1 MTLAELYQAAR
12 LRVRKTISDD
22 LDQDVQRVAETAIAD
37 LKRIGVNDAWLEE
50 PSDPLIVE
58 TILSYVKA
66 NYSIDT
72 DAYPV
77 LSGIY
82 DMNMTKIK
90 GDGKY
95 FVAPD
100 PISTGDQ
107 QTGDP
112 DTQDPTGDPSGDPD
126 PGTGG

>member
-1 MTLAELYQAAR
+1 MTLAEIYQAAR
-12 LRVRKTISDD
+12 LRVRKSISDD
-22 LDQDVQRVAETAIAD
+22 LDQDVQRIADTAIAD
-37 LKRIGVNDAWLEE
+37 LKRIGVSDAWLDE
-50 PSDPLIVE
+50 PSDPLIIE

-72 DAYPV
+72 EAYPV

-100 PISTGDQ
+100 STTDDQ
-107 QTGDP
+107 E
-112 DTQDPTGDPSGDPD
+112 
-126 PGTGG
+126 GG

>member
-1 MTLAELYQAAR
+1 MTIEKLYEAAR
-12 LRVRKTISDD
+12 LRVRKSISDD
-22 LDQDVQRVAETAIAD
+22 LDADVRRLADTAIGD
-37 LKRIGVNDAWLEE
+37 LKRIGVDPSWLEN

-58 TILSYVKA
+58 TVLSYVKA

-72 DAYPV
+72 TAYPI

-95 FVAPD
+95 FDVAPD
-100 PISTGDQ
+100 PV
-107 QTGDP
+107 P
-112 DTQDPTGDPSGDPD
+112 EPEPDPD
-126 PGTGG
+126 PDPEGGGD